1 MEKLIF
7 SLIIALITAF
17 IIFAFCG
24 TLAAC
29 ILSGKISHEIEKQH
43 LQEKLLGHKGGF
55 AN

>member
-7 SLIIALITAF
+7 SFIIAILTSF

-29 ILSGKISHEIEKQH
+29 ILSGKISREIEKQQ
-43 LQEKLLGHKGGF
+43 LKQLLEANKGDL
-55 AN
+55 